1 MTPHV
6 GVFPFL
12 ILGSLRQ
19 TAQGGEAVGEFVALF
34 DLVIH
39 AARKNLDPCF
49 YRIEAR
55 TDALEA
61 VIDGMVQIAKLPLG
75 GSG

>member
-19 TAQGGEAVGEFVALF
+19 TAQGGEALGEFVAKTET
-34 DLVIH
+34 
-39 AARKNLDPCF
+39 ARLSIG
-49 YRIEAR
+49 RIAGR
-55 TDALEA
+55 L
-61 VIDGMVQIAKLPLG
+61 
-75 GSG
+75 

>member
-34 DLVIH
+34 DLVI
-39 AARKNLDPCF
+39 
-49 YRIEAR
+49 R
-55 TDALEA
+55 TA
-61 VIDGMVQIAKLPLG
+61 
-75 GSG
+75 

>member
-1 MTPHV
+1 MTPNV

-12 ILGSLRQ
+12 ILGSFRQ
-19 TAQGGEAVGEFVALF
+19 TAQGGEALGAFVALF

-39 AARKNLDPCF
+39 AAWKNSMRAL
-49 YRIEAR
+49 ETR

>member
-19 TAQGGEAVGEFVALF
+19 TAQGGEAGGEFVALF

-39 AARKNLDPCF
+39 AA
-49 YRIEAR
+49 
-55 TDALEA
+55 
-61 VIDGMVQIAKLPLG
+61 
-75 GSG
+75 

>member
-1 MTPHV
+1 MRAFET
-6 GVFPFL
+6 
-12 ILGSLRQ
+12 
-19 TAQGGEAVGEFVALF
+19 
-34 DLVIH
+34 
-39 AARKNLDPCF
+39 
-49 YRIEAR
+49 R